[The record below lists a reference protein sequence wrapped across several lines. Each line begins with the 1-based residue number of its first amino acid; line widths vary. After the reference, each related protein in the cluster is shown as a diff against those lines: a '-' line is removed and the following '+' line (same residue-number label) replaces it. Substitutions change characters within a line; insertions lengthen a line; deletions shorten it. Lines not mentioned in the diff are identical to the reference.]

1 MPDLEMLQN
10 TLGASFKNISL
21 LEQSLVH
28 RSYLHENPGFRLG
41 SNERLEFLGD
51 AALGLIVAEKLY
63 NDFPDL
69 PEGEMT
75 RLRALLVKQ
84 ETLAEIAMSLKLGQY
99 LYLGRGEETA
109 GGRSRPSNMAH
120 LLEAIIGAVFVDRG
134 LEPTRRLVLRWLAPR
149 LELAVSGERSV
160 DYKSR
165 LQELAQGKWRITP
178 SYRIVETSGP
188 DHARTFTVEVLLGEE
203 VKGKGR
209 GESKQAAEMEAARE
223 ALGSLEGP
231 G

>member
-120 LLEAIIGAVFVDRG
+120 LLEAIIGAVFVEQG